1 MHSANFMN
9 TNIEHYQIAPHGK
22 MTALLNPLGFGTAR
36 ALWLTKFSLAYEL
49 TPPVRGVLYKSRAK
63 DFKTGDYPPTEISHL
78 PNMGKYALDSWRC
91 FCCDDKDN
99 VELQLLGVSSL
110 SSNPNLGFRE
120 REWMRVRPRDKELIK
135 YLVRGFLHLF

>member
-1 MHSANFMN
+1 MN
-9 TNIEHYQIAPHGK
+9 VQHIQIAPHGK
-22 MTALLNPLGFGTAR
+22 MTGLLNPLGFGTAR

-63 DFKTGDYPPTEISHL
+63 DFKAGDYPPTEISHL

-91 FCCDDKDN
+91 FCCDDKVD
-99 VELQLLGVSSL
+99 VELQLLGVPSL
-110 SSNPNLGFRE
+110 SFCE
-120 REWMRVRPRDKELIK
+120 REWMKVRPRDKELIK